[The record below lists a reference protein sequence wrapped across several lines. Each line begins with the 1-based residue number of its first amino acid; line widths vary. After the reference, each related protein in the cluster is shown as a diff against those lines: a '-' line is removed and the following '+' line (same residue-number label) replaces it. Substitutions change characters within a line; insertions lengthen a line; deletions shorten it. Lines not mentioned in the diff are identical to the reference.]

1 MALAD
6 WMQHY
11 PGVAQFVQQEGDVL
25 EGVSQEA
32 KRPAPA
38 PRSLWATLPSRAAQ
52 GYGVRLPQRCG
63 CQCPNVCGHEEGS
76 TGGLCHATCTCA
88 WQLIVIRELRHLPPL
103 QRGLWVQRLS
113 GRYQQVTLVRSGGA
127 CRACDHTVSLRRFLQ
142 RLGARLVDPAS
153 WVTLL

>member
-32 KRPAPA
+32 KRPATA

-63 CQCPNVCGHEEGS
+63 CQCPNVCGHEEEIYGRS
-76 TGGLCHATCTCA
+76 LPCDVHLRLAADCH
-88 WQLIVIRELRHLPPL
+88 
-103 QRGLWVQRLS
+103 S
-113 GRYQQVTLVRSGGA
+113 
-127 CRACDHTVSLRRFLQ
+127 
-142 RLGARLVDPAS
+142 
-153 WVTLL
+153 